1 MYKKVCC
8 SCKVVLLPIAYY
20 LFIYFFFAVLDTAA
34 FIIAQSPHSLFH
46 LSGCRF

>member
-8 SCKVVLLPIAYY
+8 SCKVVVLPITY
-20 LFIYFFFAVLDTAA
+20 IFFAVLDTAVVV
-34 FIIAQSPHSLFH
+34 IAQSPHSLFH

>member
-8 SCKVVLLPIAYY
+8 SCKVVVLPIAY
-20 LFIYFFFAVLDTAA
+20 FFFFLAVLDTAA
-34 FIIAQSPHSLFH
+34 VVIAQSPQSLFH

>member
-8 SCKVVLLPIAYY
+8 SCKVVLLPIAD
-20 LFIYFFFAVLDTAA
+20 FFFFAVLDTAA
-34 FIIAQSPHSLFH
+34 VVIAQSPHSLFH